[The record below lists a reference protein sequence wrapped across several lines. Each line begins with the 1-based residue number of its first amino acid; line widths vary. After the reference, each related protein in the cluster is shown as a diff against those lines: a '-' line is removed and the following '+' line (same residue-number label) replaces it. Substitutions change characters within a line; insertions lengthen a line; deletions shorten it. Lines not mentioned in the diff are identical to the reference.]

1 MTGDVNPAGSPP
13 PLLSSSPT
21 SPPPPSQPPLPPLRQ
36 AQIAQTEQR
45 ILAAATELFLADG
58 YLATTLEAVA
68 KRAQVG
74 ARTVYLRFGTKA
86 LLFKRVVDVAIVGDT
101 EPVDVLG
108 RDWMQ
113 AAMTAPTAAERIAAS
128 AAAGRQIMTR
138 TGALFA
144 VAQQAAAV
152 EPLIAGF
159 WQQGREQTRHAHA
172 IFWTRMVDDGLLAPT
187 VDLEWLIDTS
197 TILAAAET
205 YLLITRLVGWDLDK
219 YQDWLA
225 TAFAR
230 LAQLPPAGTRVPPAR
245 PGVPPAGPA

>member
-1 MTGDVNPAGSPP
+1 MTGDVNPAG
-13 PLLSSSPT
+13 
-21 SPPPPSQPPLPPLRQ
+21 PLPSLRQ

-45 ILAAATELFLADG
+45 IVAAATELFLADG
-58 YLATTLEAVA
+58 YMATTLEAVA

-86 LLFKRVVDVAIVGDT
+86 ALFKRVVDVAIVGDT

-113 AAMTAPTAAERIAAS
+113 AALTAPTAAGRIAAS
-128 AAAGRQIMTR
+128 AAVGRQIMER
-138 TGALFA
+138 TGALFG

-159 WQQGREQTRHAHA
+159 WQQGRQATRHAHA
-172 IFWTRMVDDGLLAPT
+172 VIWTRMAEDGLLDPR
-187 VDLEWLIDTS
+187 VDLDWLIDTT

-205 YLLITRLVGWDLDK
+205 YLLITRLTSWDLDT

-225 TAFAR
+225 TTWAR
-230 LAQLPPAGTRVPPAR
+230 LARV
-245 PGVPPAGPA
+245 GDGNS

>member
-1 MTGDVNPAGSPP
+1 MTGDVNPAS
-13 PLLSSSPT
+13 
-21 SPPPPSQPPLPPLRQ
+21 PLPSLRQ

-45 ILAAATELFLADG
+45 IVAAATELFLADG
-58 YLATTLEAVA
+58 YVATTLEAVA

-86 LLFKRVVDVAIVGDT
+86 ALFKRVVDVAIVGDT

-113 AAMTAPTAAERIAAS
+113 AALTAPTAAERIAAS
-128 AAAGRQIMTR
+128 AAIGRQIMER

-159 WQQGREQTRHAHA
+159 WQQGREQSRHAHA
-172 IFWTRMVDDGLLAPT
+172 VALTRMAEDGLLDPG
-187 VDLEWLIDTS
+187 VDLDWLIDTT

-205 YLLITRLVGWDLDK
+205 YLLITRLTGWDLDT
-219 YQDWLA
+219 YQGWLA
-225 TAFAR
+225 TTFTR
-230 LAQLPPAGTRVPPAR
+230 LA
-245 PGVPPAGPA
+245 GVADGNS